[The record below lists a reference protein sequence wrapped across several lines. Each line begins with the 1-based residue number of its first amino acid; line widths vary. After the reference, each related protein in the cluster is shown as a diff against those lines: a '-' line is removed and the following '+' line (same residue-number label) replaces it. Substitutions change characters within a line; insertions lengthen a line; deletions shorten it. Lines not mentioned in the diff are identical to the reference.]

1 MSRPRVNESS
11 EWDFIKVILTKDQ
24 RRSKINKKW
33 IRIGKSGCIELDGTH
48 YYTGKFNMVL
58 SLYKVLGVALYFSED
73 FLEAAVRV
81 STIAEVLWPL
91 EVTVI
96 YFLG

>member
-1 MSRPRVNESS
+1 
-11 EWDFIKVILTKDQ
+11 
-24 RRSKINKKW
+24 
-33 IRIGKSGCIELDGTH
+33 
-48 YYTGKFNMVL
+48 MVL

-81 STIAEVLWPL
+81 STVAEVLWPL

-96 YFLG
+96 YFLGQESSLWSPVLH